1 MGNGVPDKDQILKLR
16 EDCSSALRRFVE
28 QANRTC
34 EMLQTVEPKFPLAI
48 ADRQKVMEQRQS
60 ENLAYEDYQASRRRL
75 FAVARWPDP

>member
-34 EMLQTVEPKFPLAI
+34 EMLQTMEPKFPLAI
-48 ADRQKVMEQRQS
+48 ADRQRIMEQRQS
-60 ENLAYEDYQASRRRL
+60 ENLAYEDYQASRRKL
-75 FAVARWPDP
+75 FKVARWPDR